1 MQCPMCGRQNRPGA
15 LVCDQCRTPL
25 SQENPGRNALPAPV
39 RLSKS
44 NAAPGGQGWEPSPA
58 PPLSSSMLLGQAGQ
72 QLAITPP
79 VARADSHEGFQGV
92 AHVIQQRTESNGP
105 RTSTI
110 MSFRLEQFDQM
121 SGDRTRVIPVE
132 LRGLSI
138 AGIIND
144 GDKVTVFGRVKE
156 GLLRAKRVDNSTTGG
171 MVEVAGTP
179 ADTRSVGVLFILVA
193 AVFLMVWL
201 VIAVAIATQ
210 IIPHVP

>member
-15 LVCDQCRTPL
+15 LVCDQCHTPL
-25 SQENPGRNALPAPV
+25 SQENPRGNALPTPV
-39 RLSKS
+39 HLGKS
-44 NAAPGGQGWEPSPA
+44 NAAPGGQGWEPA
-58 PPLSSSMLLGQAGQ
+58 PPLSSSMLPGQAGQ
-72 QLAITPP
+72 QLAVPPP

-92 AHVIQQRTESNGP
+92 AHDIQQRTESNGP
-105 RTSTI
+105 QTSTI
-110 MSFRLEQFDQM
+110 LSFRLEQFDQM

-138 AGIIND
+138 VGIIND
-144 GDKVTVFGRVKE
+144 GDKVRVFGRVKE

-179 ADTRSVGVLFILVA
+179 ADTRSVGVLFMLAA

-201 VIAVAIATQ
+201 VLVVAIATH
-210 IIPHVP
+210 IIQHLP